1 MCACDSPLD
10 CPPVRAGADVVLLG
24 AMDARVHAVRL
35 SDGARLW
42 DTQLGRI
49 AIPSIHVFDGDT
61 AVAGAGVKSR
71 GRGVV
76 ALVNV
81 ADGSVGWTWNAPGT
95 LKGPIDVTGSR
106 VFCASIVGRGGE
118 VTGIEPGRRR
128 PLWRA
133 PFDGWVTGVL
143 VHEDS
148 VFVPCMDHRLYC
160 LDIVSGARRWSFA
173 AHGLVYALP
182 LVHRGALYF
191 GAHDAVFYAVGLDGE
206 LLWRRELADRIS
218 GGAAADEGR
227 IVFGGWDNH
236 VRALD
241 AATGEEQWA
250 QDTGAP
256 IVSTPLIANG
266 RVYIGTDGGQ
276 LFSLDSHTGERLD
289 IFPSS
294 APLDGEIKHAPLLAG
309 QQLIVP
315 AHDGAAYALTI

>member
-1 MCACDSPLD
+1 
-10 CPPVRAGADVVLLG
+10 VRAGVDVVLLG
-24 AMDARVHAVRL
+24 AMDASVHAVRL

-42 DTQLGRI
+42 DTRLGRI
-49 AIPSIHVFDGDT
+49 SIPSIHAFDADT

-81 ADGSVGWTWNAPGT
+81 ADGSVSWTWNAPGT
-95 LKGPIDVTGSR
+95 VKGPIDVTGSR
-106 VFCASIVGRGGE
+106 
-118 VTGIEPGRRR
+118 
-128 PLWRA
+128 
-133 PFDGWVTGVL
+133 
-143 VHEDS
+143 
-148 VFVPCMDHRLYC
+148 
-160 LDIVSGARRWSFA
+160 
-173 AHGLVYALP
+173 
-182 LVHRGALYF
+182 
-191 GAHDAVFYAVGLDGE
+191 
-206 LLWRRELADRIS
+206 
-218 GGAAADEGR
+218 AAADERR

-241 AATGEEQWA
+241 ATTGEEQWA

-256 IVSTPLIANG
+256 IVCTPLIVNG